1 MPDKSQARQDMLQ
14 FTEDDDPKIRESVN
28 RILYPVSIDP
38 NPNESQTVKER
49 PVADL
54 GNDQNNSTEKHE
66 ISDDEASKRIMGLH
80 TESNVYKSIDKY
92 INFMET
98 NEANMLNTI
107 KNMKK
112 NGVQDIDKYNEYIVN
127 YLKISNTGAKPI
139 HDEIHNI
146 KDLVERKKLEDLFK
160 KYRSSIKSQRDIIKE
175 IIEHIHDEEN
185 FKTKIDDFSNKVAS
199 DKTPLKKNC

>member
-1 MPDKSQARQDMLQ
+1 MLQ